1 MLFIVI
7 ALVATAALIAVAIHF
22 GPHGSV
28 ISGVI
33 GLVLGLV
40 IAWSAQAAIS
50 TVGAWSLGAGVV
62 VVGLGLAGIGVRG
75 VRGLNA
81 RASIASP
88 SPLARLL
95 GEEAVVERDL
105 NPVGAIHVHGESW
118 TATSETGET
127 VPTGTHVFITRVDGL
142 RVWVVPAVTPE
153 DRQRHSA

>member
-1 MLFIVI
+1 MLFVMI
-7 ALVATAALIAVAIHF
+7 AFVAAAALIAVAIHF

-28 ISGVI
+28 VSGVI

-50 TVGAWSLGAGVV
+50 TVGAWALGAGVV
-62 VVGLGLAGIGVRG
+62 VVGLALAGIGLRG
-75 VRGLNA
+75 VRGLNT
-81 RASIASP
+81 RAAIAAP

-105 NPVGAIHVHGESW
+105 SPIGAIHVHGESW
-118 TATSETGET
+118 TATTETGES
-127 VPTGTHVFITRVDGL
+127 VPAGTHVFITRVDGL
-142 RVWVVPAVTPE
+142 RVWVVPAARPE